1 MPRALP
7 SVVRPSGTFPR
18 KQGKG
23 VSPILPTRCQQAC
36 LWALMQTTAMANYI
50 IGLTGGVASGKSALE
65 REFVARGIF
74 VSDADLIARQV
85 VEPGQPALRAVVEHF
100 GQDVLTAD
108 GRLDR
113 AALRQRIFNGDDAR
127 RALEAILH
135 PVIRARIEDE
145 CRAAPGP
152 YAVAMV
158 PLLTEGGGREH
169 YPWLD
174 RILLVDAPDSVR
186 KARLMQ
192 RDGIDANLAQRML
205 DAQATRQ
212 QRLAIADDI
221 VVNDGELSELREA
234 IGELDRRYRV
244 LAAP

>member
-1 MPRALP
+1 
-7 SVVRPSGTFPR
+7 
-18 KQGKG
+18 
-23 VSPILPTRCQQAC
+23 
-36 LWALMQTTAMANYI
+36 MANYI

-65 REFVARGIF
+65 REFVERGIV
-74 VSDADLIARQV
+74 VSDADLIARRI
-85 VEPGQPALRAVVEHF
+85 VEPGQPALQAVVDQF
-100 GQDVLTAD
+100 GAAIVGID

-113 AALRQRIFNGDDAR
+113 VALRQRIFNDDDAR

-135 PVIRARIEDE
+135 PVIRTQLHDE
-145 CRAAPGP
+145 CRAASGP
-152 YAVAMV
+152 YAVAMI

-169 YPWLD
+169 FPWLD

-192 RDGIDANLAQRML
+192 RDDIDADLSQRMI

-221 VVNDGELSELREA
+221 VANDGELSELQEVIA
-234 IGELDRRYRV
+234 ELDGRYRA
-244 LAAP
+244 LAASNPP

>member
-1 MPRALP
+1 
-7 SVVRPSGTFPR
+7 
-18 KQGKG
+18 
-23 VSPILPTRCQQAC
+23 
-36 LWALMQTTAMANYI
+36 MQTTAMANDI

-65 REFVARGIF
+65 REFVERGIF
-74 VSDADLIARQV
+74 VSDADLIARRI
-85 VEPGQPALRAVVEHF
+85 VEPGQPALQAVVDQF
-100 GQDVLTAD
+100 GAAIVGID

-113 AALRQRIFNGDDAR
+113 VALRQRIFNDDDAR

-135 PVIRARIEDE
+135 PIIRRQLRAE
-145 CRAAPGP
+145 CRAASGP
-152 YAVAMV
+152 YAVAMI

-174 RILLVDAPDSVR
+174 RILLVDAPDNVR

-192 RDGIDANLAQRML
+192 RDGIDADLAQRMI

-221 VVNDGELSELREA
+221 VANDGELSQLQEVIA
-234 IGELDRRYRV
+234 ELDGRYRA
-244 LAAP
+244 LAASNAL